1 MVKNYNPCAIFRC
14 ISGKSEIYNRIV
26 KLCEEKKL
34 NHIDL
39 TDDPFVMAEFVN
51 RALYVDKP
59 ALDNIDPNLSIM
71 HIAGLADYITKDT
84 ILDVKVLNHID
95 EKCVRQV
102 LGYHYLSTKR
112 DDVSINKLIVYDA
125 TSDRSVEINIS
136 PENIVKTRT
145 ANDGKDKVSELS

>member
-1 MVKNYNPCAIFRC
+1 MMKRSFGDAVT
-14 ISGKSEIYNRIV
+14 RII
-26 KLCEEKKL
+26 KTDSIATLIQEKRQYF
-34 NHIDL
+34 IDL
-39 TDDPFVMAEFVN
+39 IITLGTRTAEFVN